1 MKNRDEYIISEI
13 RNFSR
18 FYINILGLLNQGLLD
33 SPYSMT
39 EVRILLEI
47 DRTENCSANALIER
61 LNIDRGYM
69 SRIVNRFEADELIK
83 RESSPQDGR
92 MLFLYLTTKGKK
104 VLAALEEKSSNQIQG
119 LICNL
124 TDEEKEKLIEST
136 GFIIQALSSGI
147 NNSGENDDKLKISD
161 QPANANSEHI
171 YIMF

>member
-1 MKNRDEYIISEI
+1 MKIRDEYIISEI

-18 FYINILGLLNQGLLD
+18 FYTNILGLLNQGLLD

-47 DRTENCSANALIER
+47 DRTENCSANALTER

-69 SRIVNRFEADELIK
+69 SRIINRFEADGLIK
-83 RESSPQDGR
+83 RENSPQDGR
-92 MLFLYLTTKGKK
+92 MMLLYLTPKGKK
-104 VLAALEEKSSNQIQG
+104 VLAALEEKSSNQIHG

-124 TDEEKEKLIEST
+124 TDEEKEKFIEST
-136 GFIIQALSSGI
+136 RFIIQALSSGI
-147 NNSGENDDKLKISD
+147 NNSGESNDKLRISG
-161 QPANANSEHI
+161 QPAKANSDYL